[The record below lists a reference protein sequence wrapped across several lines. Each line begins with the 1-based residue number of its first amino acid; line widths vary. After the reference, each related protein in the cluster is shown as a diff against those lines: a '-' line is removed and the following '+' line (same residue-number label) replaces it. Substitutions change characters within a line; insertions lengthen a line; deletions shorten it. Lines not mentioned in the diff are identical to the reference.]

1 MQCDVAASTDKE
13 MACRPLERLE
23 NIVRQSGG
31 VVSLIDHVGMLAK
44 AKEMRKSK
52 LEKEK
57 RETKLLDVDHSDD
70 VENRYNFLDT
80 GDIPPTEEELEFER
94 SARMPESPFTRVLRK
109 MGSHSSPYQDCDPF

>member
-13 MACRPLERLE
+13 NACRPLERLE

-57 RETKLLDVDHSDD
+57 RETIFLNVDHSDD
-70 VENRYNFLDT
+70 VENRYNFLDI

-94 SARMPESPFTRVLRK
+94 SARMPESPFTRMLRIISNGHLGK
-109 MGSHSSPYQDCDPF
+109 AW